1 MPGSRLGKGCSGL
14 EPRASATMGAKKL
27 LPWLTKNVHREGPLL
42 GLPDVHG
49 QKELVGLYGGE
60 ESAWMGSG
68 LPSACT

>member
-1 MPGSRLGKGCSGL
+1 
-14 EPRASATMGAKKL
+14 MGAKKL
-27 LPWLTKNVHREGPLL
+27 LPWLTKNGHREGPLL
-42 GLPDVHG
+42 GLPEVHG